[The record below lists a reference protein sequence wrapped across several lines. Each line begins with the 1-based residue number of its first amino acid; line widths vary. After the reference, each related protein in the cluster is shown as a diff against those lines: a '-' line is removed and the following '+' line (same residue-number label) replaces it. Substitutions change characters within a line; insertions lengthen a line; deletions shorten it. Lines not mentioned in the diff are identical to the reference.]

1 MTVTKQTYTAAA
13 TWTPAQHAG
22 IFRQAFI
29 DAGLMTDWHDSF
41 LSGSIENRVLRVIYD
56 GTKTYGTTF
65 YWFMFDTSSVRIN
78 LATGWNTTTKV
89 PTGTVLLDFGTA
101 TTNAA
106 NGYQAIGSRSTT
118 VTNELIRH
126 TSQDNSNFSTFL
138 SRQGTS
144 SYLFMIAHP
153 SYTISP
159 WVDLN
164 KTFFHHFID
173 TYFSTFANISSIYF
187 VSRSMLRRSF
197 CTGMVLNGDP
207 TYRISANLMLNG
219 YTGLGKASNSVSSNA
234 IAQSSADV
242 SPASF
247 FGATRV
253 STVVLPVGETDANPA
268 YTTDSNPVYT
278 GMPVS
283 PYMTNYVLPGD
294 FAIIPH
300 YATNTMEV
308 LDKFVVTAGVEE
320 WEILARVN
328 NATANTGASIA
339 FAARIV

>member
-1 MTVTKQTYTAAA
+1 MSVTKQTYTAAA
-13 TWTPAQHAG
+13 TWTPAQHAD

-65 YWFMFDTSSVRIN
+65 YWFQFNTSSVSMN
-78 LATGWNTTTKV
+78 LATGWNTSTKV
-89 PTGTVLLDFGTA
+89 PTGTLYLDYGTA
-101 TTNAA
+101 ATNSVSGLSFAS
-106 NGYQAIGSRSTT
+106 SRSTT
-118 VTNELIRH
+118 TTNELIRY
-126 TSQDNSNFSTFL
+126 TSQDNSNFSVFIT
-138 SRQGTS
+138 RQGTTNN
-144 SYLFMIAHP
+144 LFMIAHP
-153 SYTISP
+153 SYTVAP
-159 WVDLN
+159 WIDLN
-164 KTFFHHFID
+164 KTLFHHFID
-173 TYFSTFANISSIYF
+173 INASPSQSSSYF
-187 VSRSMLRRSF
+187 VFISRNCIRRSF
-197 CTGMVLNGDP
+197 LTGITLNGD
-207 TYRISANLMLNG
+207 TSYRSSYGLALCGYSA
-219 YTGLGKASNSVSSNA
+219 LGKSTSVGSNVNFNTYLPAHYDRQA
-234 IAQSSADV
+234 IA
-242 SPASF
+242 PHI
-247 FGATRV
+247 
-253 STVVLPVGETDANPA
+253 VLPTGETDANPA

-320 WEILARVN
+320 WEILARAN
-328 NATANTGASIA
+328 NATAVTGASIA